1 MHKAHQISKGSERK
15 INLQEF
21 RSLMNNAYKFL
32 GVEANE
38 ELANQVFKEADKDAD
53 GYITYV

>member
-1 MHKAHQISKGSERK
+1 
-15 INLQEF
+15 
-21 RSLMNNAYKFL
+21 MNNAYKFL
-32 GVEANE
+32 GVQANE